1 MHLGHEC
8 VLITKQFVGR
18 NFICLVGVWK
28 ENEKGVVV
36 VNNLTKCLFNK
47 GLIAYHVSSC
57 V

>member
-36 VNNLTKCLFNK
+36 VNVYAPGAK
-47 GLIAYHVSSC
+47 GAK
-57 V
+57 